1 MQAADFGVRQI
12 HNQVLTLGEWGW
24 TIGSK
29 GMTEEKLLASLR
41 KLSFEKTPTRW
52 INQEAMLS
60 MTSFGKKSYF
70 YDPKKQPV
78 QINTI
83 HNPVLYRYYLNG
95 GWDLY

>member
-1 MQAADFGVRQI
+1 
-12 HNQVLTLGEWGW
+12 
-24 TIGSK
+24 
-29 GMTEEKLLASLR
+29 MTEEKLLASLR